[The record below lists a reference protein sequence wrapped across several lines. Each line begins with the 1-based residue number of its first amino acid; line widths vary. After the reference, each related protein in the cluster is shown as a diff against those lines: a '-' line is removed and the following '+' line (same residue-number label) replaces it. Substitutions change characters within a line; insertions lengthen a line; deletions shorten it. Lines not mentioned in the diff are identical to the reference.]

1 MTKETSSLLN
11 LNFEPAL
18 IRQIEKISSRKKLEK
33 GSILLERGS
42 YIRSVP
48 IIMQGSLKILR
59 EDGLGN
65 ELLLYFIHPGETCA
79 MALACCLGYTKSEV
93 KIIAET
99 DVEFIAIPVQ
109 HMEEW
114 SSKFK
119 SWRKFVMQMYHQQF
133 IEFFETIDTIA
144 FTKLK
149 GRLRIYLKNKQEVL
163 QSYRIKITHQEIAND
178 LNSSR
183 VVISRLLK
191 DLEKEGLIKLNHN
204 CIHLIALKESP

>member
-1 MTKETSSLLN
+1 MTKEMSSLLN

-18 IRQIEKISSRKKLEK
+18 IRQIEKVSTYKSLEK
-33 GSILLERGS
+33 GSILLEKES

-48 IIMQGSLKILR
+48 IITEGTLKILR

-93 KIIAET
+93 KMVAET
-99 DVEFIAIPVQ
+99 HVEFISIPVQ
-109 HMEEW
+109 HIEEW

-119 SWRKFVMQMYHQQF
+119 SWRKFVMQVYHQQF
-133 IEFFETIDTIA
+133 MAFFETIDTIA
-144 FTKLK
+144 FTKLE
-149 GRLRIYLKNKQEVL
+149 GRLRIYLKNKQEVT
-163 QSYRIKITHQEIAND
+163 QSNRIKITHQEIAND

-191 DLEKEGLIKLNHN
+191 DLEKEGLIQLKHN
-204 CIHLIALKESP
+204 CIHLIAL